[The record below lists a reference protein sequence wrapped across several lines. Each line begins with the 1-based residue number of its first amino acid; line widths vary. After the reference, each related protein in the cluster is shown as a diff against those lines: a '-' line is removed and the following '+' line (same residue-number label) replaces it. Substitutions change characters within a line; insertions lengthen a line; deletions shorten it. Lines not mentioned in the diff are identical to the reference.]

1 MFLLAYFMLNFTFI
15 RRYIDSEAVKYCV
28 LCVEHQRFKLLFDTV
43 TMIKK
48 RGVIT
53 PNIVFLL
60 NLGGSRCIM

>member
-53 PNIVFLL
+53 PSIIFLL